1 MKPVSNNP
9 YVTKKV
15 IESIFQSGKRHAS
28 DPTKKI
34 KIFQMNRL
42 YKILFVFFASSC
54 FLSCS
59 KNFLEEKPRTV
70 SLQDLLNSSDGGERM
85 IAAVYNK
92 LYDFGEHSFS
102 WIGITSIASDDA
114 DKGSD
119 PGDAGTD
126 KDQLD
131 NWTFTPS
138 AISFS
143 EIWLNNFEGIGRA
156 TYALKY
162 LPDMTTPDKDRYI
175 GEAKMLRAYFYWN
188 LVRTFG
194 GVPIINKV
202 LESETD
208 IETATTRATADEV
221 YAYIESDLT
230 DAITK
235 LPLVVPPAE
244 NGRVTK
250 GAAEALLA
258 KVYLYEQKWG
268 QSKAMCDAVIASH
281 QYSLIADYSLIWR
294 EVGEFSP
301 ESIWEVNAIGT
312 QPNLGINGYFLV
324 QAPRGA
330 NGLGWGFNSPSQDL
344 VNAYEPGDVRKAAT
358 IMFAGETLWD
368 GFQVSPLATN
378 PRYNYKSYVSK
389 TKESYDGDDVQTN
402 KNLRIIRFGEVLLIK
417 AEAENELGNILP
429 AQEVLDSIRHRAGLA
444 STTANTQVDL
454 RNAIYKE
461 RRVEMAFEHD
471 RMFDLQ
477 RTGRAGAVLRALGKP
492 YVDGVNN
499 VFPIPQIEI
508 NLSNGKLLQ
517 NPGYH

>member
-1 MKPVSNNP
+1 MKNL
-9 YVTKKV
+9 
-15 IESIFQSGKRHAS
+15 H
-28 DPTKKI
+28 
-34 KIFQMNRL
+34 KIFF
-42 YKILFVFFASSC
+42 LFLTATS
-54 FLSCS
+54 FLSCG
-59 KNFLEEKPRTV
+59 KKFLEEKPRTV
-70 SLQDLLNSSDGGERM
+70 TLQDLLKSTDGAERM

-102 WIGITSIASDDA
+102 WIGITSITSDDA

-119 PGDAGTD
+119 IGDSGAD

-131 NWTFTPS
+131 NWTFTSS

-143 EIWLNNFEGIGRA
+143 EIWLNNFQGIGRA

-162 LPDMTTPDKDRYI
+162 LPDMNVPDKDRYI

-188 LVRTFG
+188 LVRAFG
-194 GVPIINKV
+194 GVPIITKV
-202 LESETD
+202 LESETE
-208 IETATTRATADEV
+208 IESATNRASAAEV

-244 NGRVTK
+244 NGRVSK

-258 KVYLYEQKWG
+258 KVYLYEKKWG
-268 QSKAMCDAVIASH
+268 QAKAMCDAVISSN
-281 QYSLIADYSLIWR
+281 QYSLIADYSKIWR
-294 EVGEFSP
+294 EVGEFGH

-312 QPNLGINGYFLV
+312 TPNLGINGYFLV

-330 NGLGWGFNSPSQDL
+330 NGLGWGFNTPSQDL

-358 IMFAGETLWD
+358 IMFRGETLWD
-368 GFQVSPLATN
+368 GYVVNAAATN
-378 PRYNYKSYVSK
+378 SMYNYKSYVSK
-389 TKESYDGDDVQTN
+389 TNESYNGDDVQTN
-402 KNLRIIRFGEVLLIK
+402 KNLRILRFGEVLLIK

-429 AQEVLDSIRHRAGLA
+429 AQQALDSIRHRAGLA
-444 STTANTQVDL
+444 STTAITKDDL

-477 RTGRAGAVLRALGKP
+477 RTGRAGAVLRALGKT
-492 YVDGVNN
+492 YVDGKHNL
-499 VFPIPQIEI
+499 FPIPQIEI

-517 NPGYH
+517 NPGYN

>member
-1 MKPVSNNP
+1 MKFIN
-9 YVTKKV
+9 
-15 IESIFQSGKRHAS
+15 
-28 DPTKKI
+28 
-34 KIFQMNRL
+34 
-42 YKILFVFFASSC
+42 YKIILSLLVATS
-54 FLSCS
+54 FLSCG
-59 KNFLEEKPRTV
+59 KKFLEEEQRTV
-70 SLQDLLNSSDGGERM
+70 SIEDLLKSSDGGDRM
-85 IAAVYNK
+85 IASVYNK

-119 PGDAGTD
+119 PGDPGTD

-138 AISFS
+138 SISFS
-143 EIWLNNFEGIGRA
+143 EIWLNNFQGIGRA

-162 LPDMTTPDKDRYI
+162 LPTMDNPNKERYI

-194 GVPIINKV
+194 GVPIITKV
-202 LESETD
+202 LESETE
-208 IETATTRATADEV
+208 IETATKRATIAEV

-230 DAITK
+230 DAIAR
-235 LPLVVPPAE
+235 LPLIVPPAE
-244 NGRVTK
+244 NGRVSK

-258 KVYLYEQKWG
+258 KVYLYQKKWDLA
-268 QSKAMCDAVIASH
+268 KAMCDAVIASH
-281 QYSLIADYSLIWR
+281 QYSLLADYSKIWR
-294 EVGEFSP
+294 EIGEFSS

-312 QPNLGINGYFLV
+312 TPNKGVDGYFLV

-330 NGLGWGFNSPSQDL
+330 GGLGWGFNTPSIDL

-358 IMFAGETLWD
+358 IMFRGETLWD
-368 GFQVSPLATN
+368 GFLVNPLATN

-389 TKESYDGDDVQTN
+389 TMESFNGDDVNTN
-402 KNLRIIRFGEVLLIK
+402 KNLRILRFGEVLLIK
-417 AEAENELGNILP
+417 AEVENELGNTL
-429 AQEVLDSIRHRAGLA
+429 AAKQALDSIRHRAGLA
-444 STTANTQVDL
+444 GTTANTKDDL
-454 RNAIYKE
+454 REAIYKE

-492 YVDGVNN
+492 YVNGKHEL
-499 VFPIPQIEI
+499 FPIPQIEI
-508 NLSNGKLLQ
+508 NLSNNKLEQ
-517 NPGYH
+517 NPGYN

>member
-1 MKPVSNNP
+1 MKNL
-9 YVTKKV
+9 
-15 IESIFQSGKRHAS
+15 H
-28 DPTKKI
+28 
-34 KIFQMNRL
+34 KIFF
-42 YKILFVFFASSC
+42 LFLVSAS
-54 FLSCS
+54 FLSCG
-59 KNFLEEKPRTV
+59 KKFLEEKPRTV
-70 SLQDLLNSSDGGERM
+70 TLQDLLNSPDGADRM

-92 LYDFGEHSFS
+92 LYDFGLHSFS

-119 PGDAGTD
+119 PGDTGVD

-138 AISFS
+138 ALSFS
-143 EIWLNNFEGIGRA
+143 EIWLNNFQGIGRA
-156 TYALKY
+156 TYALKF
-162 LPDMTTPDKDRYI
+162 LPDMNVPDKDRYI

-188 LVRTFG
+188 LLRTFG
-194 GVPIINKV
+194 GVPIITKV
-202 LESETD
+202 LESETE
-208 IETATTRATADEV
+208 IESATNRASAAEV
-221 YAYIESDLT
+221 YAYIENDLT

-244 NGRVTK
+244 NGRVSK

-258 KVYLYEQKWG
+258 KVYLYEKNWAQA
-268 QSKAMCDAVIASH
+268 KAMCDAVISSN
-281 QYSLIADYSLIWR
+281 QYSLIADYSKIWR
-294 EVGEFSP
+294 EAGEFSP

-312 QPNLGINGYFLV
+312 TPNKGIENYFVV

-330 NGLGWGFNSPSQDL
+330 GGLGWGFNTPSQDL
-344 VNAYEPGDVRKAAT
+344 VNAYETGDVREAAT
-358 IMFAGETLWD
+358 IMFRGETLWD
-368 GFQVSPLATN
+368 GFVVNAAATN
-378 PRYNYKSYVSK
+378 SMYNYKSYVSK
-389 TKESYDGDDVQTN
+389 TQETFNGDDIQSN

-429 AQEVLDSIRHRAGLA
+429 AQQALDSIRHRAGLA
-444 STTANTQVDL
+444 STTANIQADL
-454 RNAIYKE
+454 RNAIYNE

-492 YVDGVNN
+492 YVDGKHNL
-499 VFPIPQIEI
+499 FPVPQIEI

-517 NPGYH
+517 NPGY

>member
-1 MKPVSNNP
+1 MKRVCKTQ
-9 YVTKKV
+9 VAQKKA
-15 IESIFQSGKRHAS
+15 I
-28 DPTKKI
+28 KKTSLNSFC
-34 KIFQMNRL
+34 KML
-42 YKILFVFFASSC
+42 VVFFVAFC
-54 FLSCS
+54 FLSCG

-70 SLQDLLNSSDGGERM
+70 SLQDLLSSSNGGERM

-102 WIGITSIASDDA
+102 WIGITSITSDDA
-114 DKGSD
+114 EKGSD

-143 EIWLNNFEGIGRA
+143 EIWLNNFQGIGRA

-162 LPDMTTPDKDRYI
+162 LPDMNTPNKERYI

-188 LVRTFG
+188 LVRSFG

-208 IETATTRATADEV
+208 IETATNRATANEV

-230 DAITK
+230 DAISK
-235 LPLVVPPAE
+235 LPMIVPAAE
-244 NGRVTK
+244 NGRVSK
-250 GAAEALLA
+250 GAAQALLA
-258 KVYLYEQKWG
+258 KVYLYQKKWG
-268 QSKAMCDAVIASH
+268 QSKAMCDMIIASH
-281 QYSLIADYSLIWR
+281 QYSLISNYSLIWR
-294 EVGEFSP
+294 EAGEFSA

-312 QPNLGINGYFLV
+312 TPNLGINGYFLV

-330 NGLGWGFNSPSQDL
+330 NGLGWGFNTPSQDL
-344 VNAYEPGDVRKAAT
+344 VNAYEAGDVRKAAT
-358 IMFAGETLWD
+358 IMFAGQTLWD
-368 GFQVSPLATN
+368 GFQVSPLASN

-389 TKESYDGDDVQTN
+389 TQESFNGDDVQTN
-402 KNLRIIRFGEVLLIK
+402 KNLRIIRFGELLLIK

-429 AQEVLDSIRHRAGLA
+429 AQQALDSIRHRAGLA
-444 STTANTQVDL
+444 STTANTQDNL

-477 RTGRAGAVLRALGKP
+477 RTGRAGVILRALGKP
-492 YVDGVNN
+492 YVDAVNK

-517 NPGYH
+517 NPGYP